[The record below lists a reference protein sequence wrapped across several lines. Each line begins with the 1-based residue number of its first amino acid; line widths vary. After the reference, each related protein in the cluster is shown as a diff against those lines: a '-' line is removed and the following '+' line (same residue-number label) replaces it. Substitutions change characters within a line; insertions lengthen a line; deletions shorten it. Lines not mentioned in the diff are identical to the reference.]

1 MSKGSN
7 RRPEDKAEFDDGYDK
22 IFSGKVQRGKFIWDK
37 EKGDFVPADEYVRPE
52 SAAPFVMGDIQPYQ
66 SMQTGEM
73 IASRS
78 HHREH
83 LKRRGL
89 IEIGNEVK
97 AAMTKREPKR
107 DREKLRRQIAEV
119 LTSKGY

>member
-52 SAAPFVMGDIQPYQ
+52 SAAPYILGDIQPYK

-73 IASRS
+73 IGGRRQ
-78 HHREH
+78 HREH
-83 LKRRGL
+83 LKQHRL

-97 AAMTKREPKR
+97 AHLAPKAKPDTGIRRDIIEAYKRH
-107 DREKLRRQIAEV
+107 
-119 LTSKGY
+119 TN